1 MFLSLLIYVAIGAA
15 VGWLVGNM
23 LEGGGYGVVGNII
36 VGIIGSLVGGFVLGL
51 IGILL
56 PGGLIGSIF
65 TATIGAI
72 LFLYAIRFVKH
83 A

>member
-1 MFLSLLIYVAIGAA
+1 MFISLLIYVAIGAVA
-15 VGWLVGNM
+15 GWLAGNL
-23 LEGGGYGVVGNII
+23 LEGGGYGPVGNII
-36 VGIIGSLVGGFVLGL
+36 VGIIGSLVGGFLLGL
-51 IGILL
+51 VGILL

-72 LFLYAIRFVKH
+72 LFLYAIRFVRR

>member
-1 MFLSLLIYVAIGAA
+1 
-15 VGWLVGNM
+15 M
-23 LEGGGYGVVGNII
+23 LEGGGYGPVGNII

-51 IGILL
+51 VGLII

-65 TATIGAI
+65 TATLGAI
-72 LFLYAIRFVKH
+72 LFLFALRFVKR